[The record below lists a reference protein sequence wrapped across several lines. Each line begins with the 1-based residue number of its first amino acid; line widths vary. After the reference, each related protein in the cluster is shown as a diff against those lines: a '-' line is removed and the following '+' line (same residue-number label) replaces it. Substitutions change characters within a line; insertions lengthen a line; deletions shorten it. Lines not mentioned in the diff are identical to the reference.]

1 MVAPEQGLMPDLS
14 EKNASIML
22 AFLFLRLA

>member
-1 MVAPEQGLMPDLS
+1 MLRRGLFQTDYRYYA
-14 EKNASIML
+14 KHGCFL